1 MRYSRVPRQS
11 AVNTDRGALPSTIP
25 LELLETRDV
34 DFGDYA
40 LKILKELDRLDKK
53 DA

>member
-1 MRYSRVPRQS
+1 MPRQS

-34 DFGDYA
+34 DFGDIGYA